1 MVLEDEKN
9 RPQNV
14 RSDALGILLS
24 GLDERRYRIDASLGP
39 ACTAA
44 IEAALTDGDWL
55 ELLAVTR
62 DGYVD
67 VVFADPTGRDGKP
80 NRDDDSLIDRLTAGL
95 ETTLPKWVGL
105 QRGTYDLRPLG
116 TAPLHTARVVCD
128 SGSPAALGNV
138 FADVITTNDQEARPT
153 VCQLLL
159 TQDRGDRFTAVLRVA
174 EDRAQPTPIGRHAT
188 TDAVVNPITDTLS
201 KALPAGYCSSRELL
215 TRHWT
220 TRDSP
225 LRPTDDVAV
234 LHAVSTWRQSTWR
247 QSTEDGLKEFSAASP
262 AARQAMDVGASDRE
276 YHSLLAG
283 RRDLEWYRPL
293 DVEPTVGL
301 STSGLESL
309 LSVVPLYAGHT
320 WPSEQTRS
328 ASVFEVTDTV
338 REPAASSSRTHSAVN
353 AATPPSLVG
362 WLSNWCQELT
372 GHGTRI
378 ADRRRGDPHLR
389 GGPHGKTAPVVIV
402 DPTASAADPAIET
415 AGELVMA
422 ANRAVREER
431 HLLVVTPSA
440 SAATWAG
447 RILAVPHAKVL
458 ESGDT
463 VVYTV
468 PDPVSDGQGG
478 AVLADR
484 DAATPTWTVQ
494 EGTTRRLQRGDACLA
509 AGALSTPLEALS
521 YATPRLKREG
531 DAFTIYHP
539 DRSLEFYGSEAEC
552 LSTYQ
557 YVHRPVYPVW
567 PTFRGHA
574 TVLFRDGPRL
584 RSQHPAT
591 QWSHSPGI
599 QTDLETALETFIRT
613 YTVPAAGTGVKH
625 CGAVLDGWLHDQ
637 LECQVP
643 PPAPI
648 DLRLP
653 ARIVPKTTDN
663 NELIGLQGREWRI
676 PAMDR
681 SLAWA
686 HGETDAA

>member
-1 MVLEDEKN
+1 MVQQDEKN

-14 RSDALGILLS
+14 RSDALGILLP
-24 GLDERRYRIDASLGP
+24 GLDERRYRIDGSLRP

-67 VVFADPTGRDGKP
+67 VVFADPIGRDEKP

-95 ETTLPKWVGL
+95 ETTLPNWVGL
-105 QRGTYDLRPLG
+105 QRGAYDLRPLG
-116 TAPLHTARVVCD
+116 TAPLQTARVVRD
-128 SGSPAALGNV
+128 SGSPAALGSV
-138 FADVITTNDQEARPT
+138 FADVIIANNQQARPT

-159 TQDRGDRFTAVLRVA
+159 SRDRGDRFTAVLRIA
-174 EDRAQPTPIGRHAT
+174 EDRPRPTPIGRYAT
-188 TDAVVNPITDTLS
+188 TDAVANPRSDGLS
-201 KALPAGYCSSRELL
+201 EALSAGYCSSRELL
-215 TRHWT
+215 SRHWT

-225 LRPTDDVAV
+225 LRPTDDIAV
-234 LHAVSTWRQSTWR
+234 LHAVSTSR

-262 AARQAMDVGASDRE
+262 AARRAMDVATSDRE

-293 DVEPTVGL
+293 DIEPTVRL

-309 LSVVPLYAGHT
+309 LSVLPLYAGHT
-320 WPSEQTRS
+320 WPSERPRS
-328 ASVFEVTDTV
+328 APVFEVTDTI
-338 REPAASSSRTHSAVN
+338 REPTASSVRSQSTER
-353 AATPPSLVG
+353 AATPASLVP
-362 WLSNWCQELT
+362 WLSRWCRELT

-378 ADRRRGDPHLR
+378 ADRHRGDPHLR

-402 DPTASAADPAIET
+402 DPTALPADPAVET
-415 AGELVMA
+415 AGELIMA
-422 ANRAVREER
+422 ANRAVRAGS
-431 HLLVVTPSA
+431 HLLVVAPSA

-447 RILAVPHAKVL
+447 RVLAVPHAKVL
-458 ESGDT
+458 PSGET

-468 PDPVSDGQGG
+468 PDPVPDGRGG
-478 AVLADR
+478 VVLAAR
-484 DAATPTWTVQ
+484 DAVTPTWTVRA
-494 EGTTRRLQRGDACLA
+494 GTTRRLRSGDACLA

-521 YATPRLKREG
+521 YATPRLKHEG
-531 DAFTIYHP
+531 DAVTVYHP

-552 LSTYQ
+552 LSTYR

-574 TVLFRDGPRL
+574 TVLFRDGSRL

-591 QWSHSPGI
+591 QWSHSPGF
-599 QTDLETALETFIRT
+599 QTDLEIALATFIET
-613 YTVPAAGTGVKH
+613 YTVAATGTGTKH
-625 CGAVLDGWLHDQ
+625 CGAVLDAWLHDQ

-643 PPAPI
+643 PLAPI
-648 DLRLP
+648 GRRLP

-663 NELIGLQGREWRI
+663 GELIGLQGREWRI

-686 HGETDAA
+686 HGEADAA